1 MPSQDEGRSR
11 TPAADESL
19 DPTRLA
25 TVVLFGLVA
34 LALIGVLDHV
44 SGAEVNFSIFYL
56 APIGWVAWVAGRRP
70 GIAIAVA
77 GAIVWAVVD
86 RLSDRGLAHPLIP
99 VWNSL
104 VRLGFFFAI
113 AWLISDVRGAHIRE
127 QGLARQDPLTGVANA
142 RSFLEAL
149 ERERTRM
156 QRTGAALTL
165 AYVDLD
171 RFKAVNDTLGHGAGD
186 GLLREIAES
195 LGSTLRA
202 VDVVAR
208 LGGDEFAVLLPETD
222 AEAARVA
229 LERCLES
236 VRTRVRAAEGI
247 PEGVGA
253 TIGAVVFRQAPHSAE
268 AAIHAADDRMYEAKR
283 SGGDRVS
290 ISTADGAPAPASV
303 V

>member
-1 MPSQDEGRSR
+1 MHSPDRGGYR
-11 TPAADESL
+11 TSEVAESPDPA
-19 DPTRLA
+19 RLA
-25 TVVLFGLVA
+25 ATVLFGLVA
-34 LALIGVLDHV
+34 VLLLGVLDHV
-44 SGAEVNFSIFYL
+44 SGAEISFSIFYL

-70 GIAIAVA
+70 GVAIAIAA
-77 GAIVWAVVD
+77 AIVWAVVD
-86 RLSDRGLAHPLIP
+86 RLSGRGFSHPLIP

-104 VRLGFFFAI
+104 VRFGFFFVV
-113 AWLISDVRGAHIRE
+113 AWLVSDVRRAHVRE

-171 RFKAVNDTLGHGAGD
+171 RFKTVNDTLGHAAGD

-208 LGGDEFAVLLPETD
+208 LGGDEFALLLPETD

-229 LERCLES
+229 LERCLDS
-236 VRTRVRAAEGI
+236 VRARVRAAEGT

-268 AAIHAADDRMYEAKR
+268 AAIRAADDRMYEAKR
-283 SGGDRVS
+283 SGRDRIS
-290 ISTADGAPAPASV
+290 IVAADEGSAPAPAP
-303 V
+303 